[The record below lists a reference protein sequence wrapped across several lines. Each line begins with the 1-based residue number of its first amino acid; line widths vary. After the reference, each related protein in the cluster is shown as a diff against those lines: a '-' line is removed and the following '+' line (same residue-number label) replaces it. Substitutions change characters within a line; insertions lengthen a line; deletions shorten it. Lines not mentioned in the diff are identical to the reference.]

1 MKTTERALFT
11 SNGFFSLGYMYHLFS
26 LQHIDQE
33 HITLPL
39 LDNTLFVNKQKK
51 NKHIL
56 KLGIQ
61 IFISRHRS
69 IGRAQLGILFPEK
82 SIG

>member
-33 HITLPL
+33 HIALPL

-51 NKHIL
+51 INV
-56 KLGIQ
+56 
-61 IFISRHRS
+61 FSN
-69 IGRAQLGILFPEK
+69 
-82 SIG
+82 